1 MPQFLRVAEFDIWRP
16 GYAGAT
22 VEIVVAGTTTL
33 ASVYSDAL
41 LSVPA
46 SNPQILISD
55 TDIHGRTYG
64 RFANPIYV
72 GVPYQLIINDEG
84 TTGIEQVPLS
94 ALSGADVSL
103 ATVLSDRAGS
113 VARTLRVAMDETIS
127 ALAFGPLVFN
137 SPSNNTATLNAAISA
152 ASGNGGGNVLI
163 PDGIFDITTLSLPQG
178 VRLRGAGRGTTELR
192 STQGQAVVTVA
203 GANAGLEDLTL
214 SGVNAVINSVGVR
227 AINKANLALR
237 NVAVMSFAT
246 GLYISGGDGA
256 VFEELQVSACTRGGY
271 FAGELLQGQ
280 GGAALRSLQWRGG
293 SVASCINAGLLIEGV
308 DAEAL
313 NFLFEQVYFD
323 ANAGY
328 AVASLGGRSIV
339 FSSCFWRGNFGNLK
353 IEDGPNPV
361 NKSVN
366 TSRSVRVLG
375 GRMDGGEVRFN
386 GECRGVVFDNTE
398 LLGVSLIASVPAE
411 PIIFRD
417 CFENAAVQQ
426 AGAVERL
433 ARTKSNRRGRFRVTT
448 TNNTALA
455 AWQIEVPPG
464 DVVRIR
470 ADLVARRMNGTDNAS
485 GAVEGV
491 VTRPGAGLDFS
502 SASTALAAGS
512 TVTGATSSATAKV
525 IAVSQVG
532 GAGTITL
539 RDVVGTFQAGES
551 LVFSGGSTAIA
562 ASAIVTSNAALIK
575 SEPGVA
581 ASLGTYAVAVDA
593 SGALAR
599 VIVTGAAGHTVEWEL
614 SVEFLMAG
622 LR

>member
-1 MPQFLRVAEFDIWRP
+1 MPQFLRVAEFDVWRP

-33 ASVYSDAL
+33 ASVYTDPL

-46 SNPQILISD
+46 ANPQILATFSD
-55 TDIHGRTYG
+55 SNGRTYG

-84 TTGIEQVPLS
+84 STGIEQVPLA
-94 ALSGADVSL
+94 ALDGADVSL
-103 ATVLSDRAGS
+103 ATVVSSRAGS
-113 VARTLRVAMDETIS
+113 VARTLRLALDDTIP
-127 ALAFGPLVFN
+127 ATAFGPLVFN
-137 SPSNNTATLNAAISA
+137 SPSNNTATLTAAIA
-152 ASGNGGGNVLI
+152 AAAADGGGVVLV
-163 PDGIFDITTLSLPQG
+163 PKGIFDLTALSLPQG

-192 STQGQAVVTVA
+192 STQGQAVVTMA

-214 SGVNAVINSVGVR
+214 SGFNAVTNSIGIR

-237 NVAVMSFAT
+237 NVAVTAFAT
-246 GLYISGGDGA
+246 GLHISGGDGVA
-256 VFEELQVSACTRGGY
+256 FEELHVSACTRGAY
-271 FAGELLQGQ
+271 LVGELLPGQ
-280 GGAALRSLQWRGG
+280 GGAALRSLEWRGG
-293 SVASCINAGLLIEGV
+293 SVASCINAGLVIEAV
-308 DAEAL
+308 DAEAQNL
-313 NFLFEQVYFD
+313 VFEQVYFD
-323 ANAGY
+323 ANAAD
-328 AVASLGGRSIV
+328 AVTVIGGRSIM
-339 FSSCFWRGNFGNLK
+339 FPSCFWRGNLANLR
-353 IEDGPNPV
+353 IEDGANQV
-361 NKSVN
+361 NRAVN

-386 GECRGVVFDNTE
+386 GECRAVVFDNTE

-426 AGAVERL
+426 TGAVERIS
-433 ARTKSNRRGRFRVTT
+433 RIKSNRRGRFRLTT
-448 TNNTALA
+448 TNNTAAA

-470 ADLVARRMNGTDNAS
+470 ADLVGRRMNGTDNAS

-491 VTRPGAGLDFS
+491 VTRPGAALDFS
-502 SASTALAAGS
+502 SASTTLTAGS
-512 TVTGATSSATAKV
+512 TVTGATSGATAKV
-525 IAVSQVG
+525 IAVSQTG
-532 GAGTITL
+532 AAGTVTL

-551 LVFSGGSTAIA
+551 LVFSGGPTATA
-562 ASAIVTSNAALIK
+562 ASSIVTSNAALAI
-575 SEPGVA
+575 SAAGVA
-581 ASLGTYAVAVDA
+581 ASLGSYAVAVDA

-599 VIVTGAAGHTVEWEL
+599 VMITGAAGHTVEWE
-614 SVEFLMAG
+614 VMVDFLMAG